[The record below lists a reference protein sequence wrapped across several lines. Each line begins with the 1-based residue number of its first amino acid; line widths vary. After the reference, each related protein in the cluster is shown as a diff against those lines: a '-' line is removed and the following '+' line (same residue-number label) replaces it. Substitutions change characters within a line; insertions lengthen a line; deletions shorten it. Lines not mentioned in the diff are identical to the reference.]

1 MATDPNS
8 SISNIHHPDD
18 EYKDINPNR
27 SNDGNS
33 GSPPTN
39 PEIEPGK
46 SPEADPDGL
55 PANPEIEPGNH
66 PPEID
71 PGTQPDSSDPTIKSN
86 N

>member
-8 SISNIHHPDD
+8 MIEITGESAQQPGDQQD
-18 EYKDINPNR
+18 KYRDINPNR

-46 SPEADPDGL
+46 IPGVDPDDH
-55 PANPEIEPGNH
+55 PTIEPEIEPGK
-66 PPEID
+66 I
-71 PGTQPDSSDPTIKSN
+71 PDDSLIPHK
-86 N
+86 